1 MKNPY
6 GAPAQHSRYDHLL
19 CFALLCFALLYCAQ
33 VIRRHHSPL
42 SGGRV
47 QSLRRGVS
55 GMDAARGLGVPAIK
69 GHGWPLYAGP
79 RSGDGTREVERSEPG
94 TPSPDG
100 GASVFAYFFPGRAG
114 ATGKSGSPS
123 RAKLSFQA
131 ARKWLCDLS
140 VHPSN
145 PAIAAVT
152 SSNQSKDQ
160 RKRGAA
166 CANTPLQRSPASR
179 SIVPDTRRLHGTA
192 PDFQRRLVR
201 LWRA

>member
-1 MKNPY
+1 M
-6 GAPAQHSRYDHLL
+6 
-19 CFALLCFALLYCAQ
+19 
-33 VIRRHHSPL
+33 
-42 SGGRV
+42 

-55 GMDAARGLGVPAIK
+55 GMDAARGVK

-79 RSGDGTREVERSEPG
+79 WSGDGMREVERSETRMEGQAFLP
-94 TPSPDG
+94 TFS
-100 GASVFAYFFPGRAG
+100 

-140 VHPSN
+140 VHPSS

>member
-1 MKNPY
+1 MASKLKVLRVGLALAFSVEDAKNPY
-6 GAPAQHSRYDHLL
+6 GVPTQNSRHDHSLR
-19 CFALLCFALLYCAQ
+19 FGSWRQ

-47 QSLRRGVS
+47 QSLRRGAS

-79 RSGDGTREVERSEPG
+79 RSGDGTREVERSETRMEGQAFLP
-94 TPSPDG
+94 TFS
-100 GASVFAYFFPGRAG
+100 

-152 SSNQSKDQ
+152 SSNQSKNQ

-166 CANTPLQRSPASR
+166 CANTPPQR
-179 SIVPDTRRLHGTA
+179 
-192 PDFQRRLVR
+192 
-201 LWRA
+201 